1 MLNRRR
7 RSRLDTR
14 LSTPGWS
21 STSTLNVRAL
31 AACLT
36 APDFVKLAEAY
47 GITGLR
53 ATDQHE
59 AEAAIARARATDGP
73 VVIDFRINPEENVYP
88 MVPPGGANSQMI
100 ESEPGSVE

>member
-1 MLNRRR
+1 MILAELEVFH
-7 RSRLDTR
+7 SRNY
-14 LSTPGWS
+14 SQTPI
-21 STSTLNVRAL
+21 
-31 AACLT
+31 T

-100 ESEPGSVE
+100 EGAREPEPGMEES